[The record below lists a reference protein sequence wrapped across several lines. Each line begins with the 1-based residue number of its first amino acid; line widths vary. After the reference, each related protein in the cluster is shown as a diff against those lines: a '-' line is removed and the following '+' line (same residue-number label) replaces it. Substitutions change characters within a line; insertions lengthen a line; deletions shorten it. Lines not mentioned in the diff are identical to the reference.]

1 MNTQNLEMN
10 IERLIEQSPIINKI
24 ITFIETNQT
33 QNTNN
38 EYNIKQSENF

>member
-10 IERLIEQSPIINKI
+10 IEPLIEQSQIINKM

-38 EYNIKQSENF
+38 EYNIKQPENF